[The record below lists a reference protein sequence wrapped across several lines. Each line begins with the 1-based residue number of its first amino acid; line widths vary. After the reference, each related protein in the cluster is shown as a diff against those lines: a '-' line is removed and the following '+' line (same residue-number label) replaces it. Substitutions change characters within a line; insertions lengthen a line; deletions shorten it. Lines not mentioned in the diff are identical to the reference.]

1 LAEMK
6 YKEGDGP
13 RFAIEAETTD
23 RLLVFATDGRFF
35 TIGVDKLPGGRGH
48 GEPLR
53 LMADIGNDHDVVA
66 LMRYVPG
73 QKLLLAANDGRGFVV
88 PADEVLAQT
97 RNGKQ
102 VLNLGDGAQACAA
115 VPAEGDTVAVVGA
128 NRRLLLF
135 PLAEVPE
142 MARGRGVILQ
152 RFHDGGLADVKV
164 IRAADGLSWRQGE
177 RTRTETNLEPWLG
190 QRAGS
195 GRVAPRGFPQD
206 NRFS

>member
-1 LAEMK
+1 MK

-23 RLLVFATDGRFF
+23 KLLVFATDGRFF

-53 LMADIGNDHDVVA
+53 LMVDLGNDQDVVA
-66 LMRYVPG
+66 LLRYVPG
-73 QKLLLAANDGRGFVV
+73 QKLLLAASDGRGFVV

-102 VLNLGDGAQACAA
+102 VLNLGEGAQARAA
-115 VPAEGDTVAVVGA
+115 VPADGDTVAVVGE
-128 NRRLLLF
+128 NRKMLVF

-152 RFHDGGLADVKV
+152 RYHDGGLADAKV
-164 IRAADGLSWRQGE
+164 ITLADGLSWRQGE
-177 RTRTETNLEPWLG
+177 RTRTEADLSDWVGP
-190 QRAGS
+190 RAGS

-206 NRFS
+206 NRFG